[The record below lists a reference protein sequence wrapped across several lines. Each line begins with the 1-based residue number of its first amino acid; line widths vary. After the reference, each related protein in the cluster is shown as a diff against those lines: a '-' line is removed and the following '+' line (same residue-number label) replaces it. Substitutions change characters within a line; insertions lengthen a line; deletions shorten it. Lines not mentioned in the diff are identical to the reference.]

1 MSYVLDACAMI
12 AYLQGEPGAMAVDGM
27 LKDVTR
33 QCFAHSINLCEVYYD
48 TLRASDEATAD
59 QAITDLFEAGVIER
73 NEMDPALWREVGK
86 IKSRGRISIADAF
99 CAALANRMGGKAVT
113 SDRREFE
120 PLAAAGVCD
129 VHFIR

>member
-12 AYLQGEPGAMAVDGM
+12 AYLNGEPGASIVDRM
-27 LKDVTR
+27 LKDTQR
-33 QCFAHSINLCEVYYD
+33 ECFAHSINLCEVYYD
-48 TLRASDEATAD
+48 ALREFDEATAG
-59 QAITDLFEAGVIER
+59 QAIIDLIDAGVVER
-73 NEMDPALWREVGK
+73 DEMDGNLWREAGK

-99 CAALANRMGGKAVT
+99 CAALAQRVGGEAVT

-129 VHFIR
+129 VLFIR

>member
-12 AYLQGEPGAMAVDGM
+12 AYLQGEPGAPVVDGM
-27 LKDVTR
+27 LKEAER

-59 QAITDLFEAGVIER
+59 QAIADLYVAGVIER

-99 CAALANRMGGKAVT
+99 CAALAQRVGGAVVT

-120 PLAAAGVCD
+120 PLEKAGVCS
-129 VHFIR
+129 VSFIR